1 MKQVVITGVSSGI
14 GLGCARVLV
23 QRGVRVFGSV
33 RRESDAER
41 LQRELGELFVPLL
54 FDITDEGAVQRA
66 AEAVAG
72 HLGAD
77 TLDGLV
83 NNAGIEVAGPIA
95 YLPTDQF
102 RHQLEVNLV
111 GPMIVTKAFLPLLG
125 TDPARTGAP
134 GRIVNISSTSAKIA
148 GPFGG
153 AYAASKF
160 GLEGFS
166 ESLRRELILFGIDVV
181 LIRPGFVQTEIWQKA
196 EAGVTERFRDTPYA
210 EALAKF
216 ESYGEEETKNGLAP
230 EVIGE
235 GVWRALTAVR
245 PPVHTAIVRGRL
257 TNWTIPLLMPM
268 RTLDRLVAQFFG
280 IKRRKAESAK

>member
-14 GLGCARVLV
+14 GFGCARVLIEH
-23 QRGVRVFGSV
+23 GVRVFGSV

-41 LQRELGELFVPLL
+41 LQRELGDLYVPLI
-54 FDITDEGAVQRA
+54 FDITDEAAVQRA
-66 AEAVAG
+66 AETMG
-72 HLGAD
+72 RQLGTD

-83 NNAGIEVAGPIA
+83 NNAGIEVAGPLA

-125 TDPARTGAP
+125 SDPARTGNP

-166 ESLRRELILFGIDVV
+166 ESLRRELILFGIDVI
-181 LIRPGFVQTEIWQKA
+181 LIRPGFVQTAIWQKA
-196 EAGVTERFRDTPYA
+196 ESGVTERFRDTPYA
-210 EALAKF
+210 DALAKF
-216 ESYGEEETKNGLAP
+216 ERYGEEETKKGLAP
-230 EVIGE
+230 EVIGKS
-235 GVWRALTAVR
+235 VWQALTAAR
-245 PPVHTAIVRGRL
+245 PPVHTAIVKQRL
-257 TNWTIPLLMPM
+257 PNWTIPQLLPM
-268 RTLDRLVAQFFG
+268 RLLDRLAAQFFG
-280 IKRRKAESAK
+280 IKRWKKK

>member
-14 GLGCARVLV
+14 GYGCARVLV
-23 QRGVRVFGSV
+23 DRGVRVFGSV

-41 LQRELGELFVPLL
+41 LQRELGDLYVPLL
-54 FDITDEGAVQRA
+54 FDITDEVAVQRA
-66 AEAVAG
+66 AETVAR
-72 HLGAD
+72 HLGTD

-83 NNAGIEVAGPIA
+83 NNAGIEVAGPLA

-125 TDPARTGAP
+125 VDPARTGNP

-160 GLEGFS
+160 GLEGYS
-166 ESLRRELILFGIDVV
+166 ESLRRELILFGIDVI
-181 LIRPGFVQTEIWQKA
+181 LIRPGFVQTAIWEKA
-196 EAGVTERFRDTPYA
+196 ESGVTERFRDTPYA
-210 EALAKF
+210 ESLAKF
-216 ESYGEEETKNGLAP
+216 ESYGEDETKGGLPP
-230 EVIGE
+230 EAIGKA
-235 GVWRALTAVR
+235 VWRALTAAR
-245 PPVHTAIVRGRL
+245 HPVHRAIVKGRL
-257 TNWTIPLLMPM
+257 TNWTIPQLLPM
-268 RTLDRLVAQFFG
+268 RLLDRLAAQFFG
-280 IKRRKAESAK
+280 IRRQEKR